1 MSERY
6 RLMYDLAVD
15 GETADVNIYSTISS
29 EKWYRD
35 DDRESC
41 SDNFDKALKQA
52 KQDGAKNLCIHI
64 NSPGGEVYGAVAM
77 RSMVIN
83 SKFDNV
89 SVLIEGLCAS
99 AATLFATIPDATVT
113 IADGSEFMIHNPS
126 LFTWGNA
133 AQLEHDAE
141 HLRKMEQQF
150 HAMYAAKT
158 GKTEEQIKS
167 WMDAETWFTAK
178 EAVDNGFCDKLLSS
192 YKKAV
197 ACVSD
202 NDMQLMKSIYTH
214 VPEDIGTTI
223 IDVSNGASNAGE
235 PTENPTKEEDTKMEL
250 NENTTVE
257 QLKDANPA
265 LLASIQQAAITAER
279 DRLSDIDAL
288 TLPGYEEMAEK
299 AKADGTSAAD
309 FQKQLVKAMKE
320 KGSEFLN
327 QRKDETAPA
336 ADVTGGAPED
346 KAPEQEIDDFAKEM
360 AVYTKE
366 YAENDSEGMF

>member
-29 EKWYRD
+29 NKWYRD

-192 YKKAV
+192 DKKAV

-202 NDMQLMKSIYTH
+202 NDMQLMKSIYAH

-235 PTENPTKEEDTKMEL
+235 PTENPPKEEDTKMEL

-320 KGSEFLN
+320 KGSVFLD

-336 ADVTGGAPED
+336 EDVTGGAPED

-366 YAENDSEGMF
+366 YADDSEGMF